1 MLGMITLTM
10 TSTMTMMV
18 SMGGVH
24 HQDRLLSA
32 EEVVGIMADM
42 AEEVVGIMADM
53 AEEAAGGEA
62 TGKVA
67 SLAGGQVCG
76 IETTNFDVGFCCSIH
91 IA

>member
-24 HQDRLLSA
+24 HQDRLLS
-32 EEVVGIMADM
+32 

>member
-1 MLGMITLTM
+1 
-10 TSTMTMMV
+10 
-18 SMGGVH
+18 
-24 HQDRLLSA
+24 
-32 EEVVGIMADM
+32 MADM